1 MSEES
6 EVEVLQD
13 PLTYTRAIY
22 KDPGARWVVGLTP
35 VEVLRATRFPHRDD
49 AAMDGTRFPKL
60 ENRWYEGRFEAW
72 MRVPVLLGLLCL
84 VEPVSRIAK
93 GITRHPLDFPYVE
106 ESLWDYARRP
116 NDGVA
121 DFLMRAWC
129 LWVTS
134 SLTALFTL
142 TLSWKFGT
150 AARNF
155 WTLCGVGLSLL
166 SFMATIAQLF
176 MLLVACGESA
186 GSKMEECDVPF
197 VLYWTFSVIRLGGP
211 LFAVWCVGPVLDII
225 QDSRTRWKIIL
236 GFPSLFLTL
245 SVLLWMVGESAV
257 VGGNNVYQW
266 CGYVTVASWGVL
278 LLRCCGQRRFQVVF
292 VTKPHEE

>member
-1 MSEES
+1 MPEES

-35 VEVLRATRFPHRDD
+35 VDALRATRFPQPDD
-49 AAMDGTRFPKL
+49 AAMGGTRFRKL

-84 VEPVSRIAK
+84 IEPVSRIAK
-93 GITRHPLDFPYVE
+93 GVTRHPLDFPSVE

-116 NDGVA
+116 SDGVT
-121 DFLMRAWC
+121 DFLMGTWG

-134 SLTALFTL
+134 FLTALFTL

-176 MLLVACGESA
+176 MLLVACSEAA
-186 GSKMEECDVPF
+186 GSKMECDVPF

-225 QDSRTRWKIIL
+225 EGSRARWKIIL
-236 GFPSLFLTL
+236 GLPFLFFTL
-245 SVLLWMVGESAV
+245 SVLLWVLGESAV
-257 VGGNNVYQW
+257 LGGNYVYQY
-266 CGYVTVASWGVL
+266 CGYVTVTSWGVL
-278 LLRCCGQRRFQVVF
+278 LLRCCRQRWFQVVF
-292 VTKPHEE
+292 VTKPHKE